1 MDTQWSRVHAALNY
15 PAGKTWHH
23 CRGSGLR
30 SRPPPTWRP
39 CSPRSVP
46 LIIPDTAAEE
56 TFLPTSVSAD
66 YHGWLG
72 VPIINDAK
80 IEAIFALDKVEPGFY
95 TDEHARLLSVFAT
108 QASLAIK
115 NARLY
120 SAEKRRIREL
130 DGLRATLTDISA
142 QLDANVLLKEIV
154 RRAMVLLNAEVGE
167 LGIYEPA
174 GQIVRILVSEN
185 FNPDT
190 VGMIVNKGEGLM
202 GRVAQ
207 TKKPLTVMDYSHWSG
222 RMASYEN
229 QRLYSGLA
237 VPMLAGSGE
246 LMGVLTVGYIQR
258 EHKFSEN
265 DIRLL
270 NLFAQQATVA
280 LRNARLFEEARRR
293 AEEAETIRKAGAV
306 VVSTLNQEKAID
318 LILEQLAQV
327 VPYDSASVLLYK
339 KGALQIVGGHGFKD
353 IQPVLG
359 LEISLDRS
367 NPGAV
372 VFLDNEPGMLT
383 NIPEEAPQFNQVS
396 QNNHIIHSWLG
407 VPLKIQNHPIGILS
421 LDGHKAGLF
430 NKEHER
436 LVIAFADQVAIALE
450 NARLYEGALQSAS
463 RFETLYKLSQ
473 VISAQYPFRG
483 NLPGYP

>member
-1 MDTQWSRVHAALNY
+1 M
-15 PAGKTWHH
+15 
-23 CRGSGLR
+23 
-30 SRPPPTWRP
+30 
-39 CSPRSVP
+39 
-46 LIIPDTAAEE
+46 
-56 TFLPTSVSAD
+56 
-66 YHGWLG
+66 
-72 VPIINDAK
+72 
-80 IEAIFALDKVEPGFY
+80 
-95 TDEHARLLSVFAT
+95 
-108 QASLAIK
+108 
-115 NARLY
+115 
-120 SAEKRRIREL
+120 
-130 DGLRATLTDISA
+130 
-142 QLDANVLLKEIV
+142 
-154 RRAMVLLNAEVGE
+154 
-167 LGIYEPA
+167 
-174 GQIVRILVSEN
+174 RILVSEN

-190 VGMIVNKGEGLM
+190 AGMIVNKGEGLM

-207 TKKPLTVMDYSHWSG
+207 TKKPLTVIDYSHWSG

-246 LMGVLTVGYIQR
+246 LMGVLTVGYIHR
-258 EHKFSEN
+258 EHKFNEN
-265 DIRLL
+265 DIRLS
-270 NLFAQQATVA
+270 NLFAQQATGRA
-280 LRNARLFEEARRR
+280 QRQAFRRGRRR

-353 IQPVLG
+353 FQPILG

-421 LDGHKAGLF
+421 LDGHKAGPST
-430 NKEHER
+430 R
-436 LVIAFADQVAIALE
+436 SM
-450 NARLYEGALQSAS
+450 SAW
-463 RFETLYKLSQ
+463 
-473 VISAQYPFRG
+473 
-483 NLPGYP
+483 